1 MRVIQGIIIHDV
13 IGRPKVMLDQLAEGL
28 NALGFR
34 AAMKE
39 YPEFLEALFI
49 PSKEEL
55 NADSMIG
62 VLQFPK
68 DMDDNA
74 SVVAGYIYMFIQNA
88 KVDTRFSLLPQVQ
101 RLFPILAW
109 EKFKSSLIGYR
120 PSLHQHVCFTLHFQI
135 NSKTKI
141 A

>member
-1 MRVIQGIIIHDV
+1 
-13 IGRPKVMLDQLAEGL
+13 
-28 NALGFR
+28 
-34 AAMKE
+34 MKE

-55 NADSMIG
+55 NADSVIG

-68 DMDDNA
+68 DMDDNE
-74 SVVAGYIYMFIQNA
+74 SVVAGYIHMFIQNA
-88 KVDTRFSLLPQVQ
+88 RLTHWKNFSLLPRVQ

-109 EKFKSSLIGYR
+109 EKLKSSLIGYR
-120 PSLHQHVCFTLHFQI
+120 LSLHQHVCFTLHFQI